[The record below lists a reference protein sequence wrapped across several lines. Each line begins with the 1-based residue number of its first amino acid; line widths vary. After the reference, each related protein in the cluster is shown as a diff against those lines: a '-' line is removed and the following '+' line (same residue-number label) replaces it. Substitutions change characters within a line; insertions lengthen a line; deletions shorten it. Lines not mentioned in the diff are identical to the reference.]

1 MKTIT
6 INGVDL
12 ELDLLDADEMER
24 FEQLNQ
30 ECMDKFQQPNQY
42 EGLTTSAAMKLQ
54 CKYIREFFDKFF
66 GDGTAARIFGDSNHL
81 GKHFEAYTEIAAATR
96 SLRSEMDEIGKK
108 YNIDR
113 LSDRA
118 ANRSQRRYNNK
129 KRRK

>member
-81 GKHFEAYTEIAAATR
+81 GKHVEAYTEIAAATR

>member
-1 MKTIT
+1 MKKIT
-6 INGVDL
+6 INGVEL
-12 ELDLLDADEMER
+12 ELDLLDADEMDR
-24 FEQLNQ
+24 FERLNQ
-30 ECMDKFQQPNQY
+30 ECMDKVQQPNQY

-66 GDGTAARIFGDSNHL
+66 GDGTAARIFGESNHL
-81 GKHFEAYTEIAAATR
+81 GKHFDAYTEIAAATR

-118 ANRSQRRYNNK
+118 ANRSQRRYNSK
-129 KRRK
+129 KRRI